1 MNKNFKI
8 LHIIP
13 TSYGGGVETAGKSFL
28 EYSSSNYEFRVL
40 FLKDKK
46 QQNSLKPDNPKLHP
60 VKVG

>member
-28 EYSSSNYEFRVL
+28 EYSSNNYEF
-40 FLKDKK
+40 
-46 QQNSLKPDNPKLHP
+46 
-60 VKVG
+60 KVFF